1 MTTTLDFQ
9 TTLDLIRTIVQ
20 VVVVAAGAIWGYYR
34 FVRSRTFKLRL
45 EPTVSGIVRNEKHST
60 YVKISSKLKNVGAC
74 KVDVSQTGSAVTI
87 LSHTPKATDL
97 GSVLVTYASGIKCLV
112 HNCQRKFADLA
123 RSLPHMEIVFAD
135 EFFGFEADE
144 LDDNVIAHKSLF
156 VLACETFPGLP
167 LCFLVLPLLPAHR
180 RIALFLPLSCICFS
194 MPSASRYLCIGATEP
209 SGWDWPRVFLRRVW
223 AVSARK

>member
-87 LSHTPKATDL
+87 LSHTPKATDGTDVITWQRL
-97 GSVLVTYASGIKCLV
+97 ETLPVFEKHAVLEPGETVNDEVLIAVPAAVGQVFRLELRLV
-112 HNCQRKFADLA
+112 SKGVAWN
-123 RSLPHMEIVFAD
+123 
-135 EFFGFEADE
+135 
-144 LDDNVIAHKSLF
+144 
-156 VLACETFPGLP
+156 
-167 LCFLVLPLLPAHR
+167 
-180 RIALFLPLSCICFS
+180 
-194 MPSASRYLCIGATEP
+194 
-209 SGWDWPRVFLRRVW
+209 
-223 AVSARK
+223 AVSIVDPAQTANPQGG